1 MSAGVTTLAW
11 CASSIPRHNHAMP
24 TASTP
29 TVLVTGATGNTG
41 RPLLR
46 FLAGLRVAVRAM
58 VRHDTDPS
66 RLGGSTASIVVADFD
81 DRESLSAALAGVT
94 SAYLVTPSSADA
106 EAQQIRFAECAA
118 AAGVT
123 HLVKLSQF
131 AAAEDSPVRFLRY
144 HARVERR
151 IRELG
156 IAYTFIRPNLYF
168 QGLLGFAG
176 LIAKT
181 GRFFAPIGDARVSAV
196 DVRDIAAVAAVAL
209 TAPGHEGQTYT
220 VTGPAAITHAEMA
233 RAIGAATHRDVSFLD
248 VPPEQFAAAL
258 QQLGMP
264 PWQIDGL
271 LEDYA
276 HYRRGEAGLVSHDVL
291 TVTGAEA
298 RTIADFADDYADA
311 FKPSATTSTTA

>member
-1 MSAGVTTLAW
+1 MANSSA
-11 CASSIPRHNHAMP
+11 P
-24 TASTP
+24 TI
-29 TVLVTGATGNTG
+29 LVTGATGNTG

-46 FLAGLRVAVRAM
+46 FLQGRGVNVRAM
-58 VRHDTDPS
+58 IRRDTDPA
-66 RLGGSTASIVVADFD
+66 RLGDSTATIVVGDFD
-81 DRESLSAALAGVT
+81 DPASLSAALAGV
-94 SAYLVTPSSADA
+94 SRAYLVTPSSADA
-106 EAQQIRFAECAA
+106 ESQQIRFAELAA

-131 AAAEDSPVRFLRY
+131 AADEASPVRFLRY

-156 IAYTFIRPNLYF
+156 IDYTFIRPNLYF

-181 GRFFAPIGDARVSAV
+181 GRFFAPIGEARVSAI
-196 DVRDIAAVAAVAL
+196 DVRDIAAVAAITL
-209 TAPGHEGQTYT
+209 TEPGHAGQTYT

-233 RAIGAATHRDVSFLD
+233 QAIGTAIKREVTFVD

-264 PWQIDGL
+264 PWQIEGL
-271 LEDYA
+271 VEDYA
-276 HYRRGEAGLVSHDVL
+276 HYRRGEAAMVSDAVRVL
-291 TVTGAEA
+291 TGTEA
-298 RTIADFADDYADA
+298 HHIRRFADDYAHA
-311 FKPSATTSTTA
+311 FQSPA